1 MAVARGV
8 LWHPG
13 DVQQE
18 KKFPQPFHIVLFPTL
33 MVVFVFD
40 LPECS
45 LMVQRLKE
53 MRNAPTHSTCAWR
66 RKPSLRAVSHPEP
79 NPFEI

>member
-33 MVVFVFD
+33 MVVVF
-40 LPECS
+40 
-45 LMVQRLKE
+45 
-53 MRNAPTHSTCAWR
+53 
-66 RKPSLRAVSHPEP
+66 
-79 NPFEI
+79 F